1 MPCLHPLHTDICPP
15 ARFTYPFAYEPHP
28 LCQQAARQVQSYIA
42 SQDVIRQDA
51 DHGKMFGVLVVKQ
64 PSTGLPATET
74 GGGFAF
80 LAAYSGLLAGR
91 NDWSFF
97 VPPVYDAQQPDG
109 YFKTKEREIS
119 SLVHSS
125 EFIVHSSEGAVHSSE
140 LTSSK
145 LQATFR
151 AQSSEGAATNDELAK
166 QMSQEL
172 QLWLFH
178 QYQLLNARGETKDLV
193 DIWQEYYSRPKLRR
207 KFPLPPGGT
216 GDCCAP
222 KLLQYAYQHGLH
234 PVCMAEFWWG
244 APTKTELRQHLNYYP
259 ACRGKCKPILTWMLQ
274 GLDVDPDP
282 ETLGFERLELPVV
295 YEDEWLL
302 AVNKPS
308 GLLSVPGRI
317 ETYSVE
323 TVMQQRY
330 PGAVIAHRLDMGTS
344 GLLIVCKS
352 VDVYRPLQEQF
363 VRHEV
368 HKKYIAVLES
378 RASVMGTDE
387 VATTGTHSPLPAKG
401 RISLP
406 LRPDPMN
413 RPRQVVDMEHGK
425 RAVTDYEF
433 ISDNMV
439 ALYPQTG
446 RTHQLRIHCAHPDGL
461 GRPIVGDELYGT
473 HTHGQRLMLHAAE
486 LWFRHPVTGQDMHLE
501 VPFQ

>member
-1 MPCLHPLHTDICPP
+1 MAKYVSHMVIHPLHTDIQPP
-15 ARFTYPFAYEPHP
+15 ERFTYPFAYEPHP
-28 LCQQAARQVQSYIA
+28 LCQLAAKEVQAEIARINPKE
-42 SQDVIRQDA
+42 
-51 DHGKMFGVLVVKQ
+51 GKMFGVLVVSLP
-64 PSTGLPATET
+64 PSPSIQRGSL
-74 GGGFAF
+74 GF
-80 LAAYSGLLAGR
+80 LAAYSGLLEGR
-91 NDWSFF
+91 NDWPYF

-119 SLVHSS
+119 
-125 EFIVHSSEGAVHSSE
+125 
-140 LTSSK
+140 LTSHLSPLTSK
-145 LQATFR
+145 A
-151 AQSSEGAATNDELAK
+151 
-166 QMSQEL
+166 MSQDL

-193 DIWQEYYSRPKLRR
+193 DIWQEYYSRPKLRK

-222 KLLQYAYQHGLH
+222 KLLQYAYQHGLK

-244 APTKTELRQHLNYYP
+244 ASTKTELRQHLNYYP

-282 ETLGFERLELPVV
+282 ESLGFAHLEIPTV

-302 AVNKPS
+302 VVDKPS

-317 ETYSVE
+317 EQYSVE
-323 TVMQQRY
+323 TVMQERY
-330 PGAVIAHRLDMGTS
+330 PGSVIAHRLDMGTS

-352 VDVYRPLQEQF
+352 LEVYRPLQEQF
-363 VRHEV
+363 VKHQVR
-368 HKKYIAVLES
+368 KKYIALLE
-378 RASVMGTDE
+378 AYPQ
-387 VATTGTHSPLPAKG
+387 PLPKGKGEG
-401 RISLP
+401 RIELP

-433 ISDNMV
+433 ISPNIV

-461 GRPIVGDELYGT
+461 GRPIVGDELYGFGKANSQKLT
-473 HTHGQRLMLHAAE
+473 ANSRLMLHAAE
-486 LWFRHPVTGQDMHLE
+486 IWFTHPVTGNSMHITS
-501 VPFQ
+501 PASF